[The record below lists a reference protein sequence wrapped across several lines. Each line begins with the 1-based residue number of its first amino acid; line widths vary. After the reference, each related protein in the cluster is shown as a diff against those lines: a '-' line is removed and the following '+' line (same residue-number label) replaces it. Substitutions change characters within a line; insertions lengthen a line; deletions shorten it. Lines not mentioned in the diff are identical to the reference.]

1 MWSHTR
7 LLVRVLVSLFS
18 LSKGGDTRQRLV
30 VSLVVVVYVIE
41 IHKCFKCQTWRIII
55 NAVITGFKMFFSPA
69 AGETPDPRATQTQL
83 PWQRQTSALPVTSL
97 QTQPLTQTVCALI
110 LLHCTERLKMFSKL
124 HSSLC
129 ETKNHQFSCKLNPL
143 WVYLFSQEEQIS
155 EEAKVCLL
163 LVKSNW
169 NEIIFRCNICSSRSL
184 IVFCTQPVTPE
195 RPPSQQEPPPPPQPV
210 QRQTPPFQIPR

>member
-1 MWSHTR
+1 MTHVRGWLSHR
-7 LLVRVLVSLFS
+7 LLS
-18 LSKGGDTRQRLV
+18 
-30 VSLVVVVYVIE
+30 YVIE
-41 IHKCFKCQTWRIII
+41 IQKCFKNLRLEESSS
-55 NAVITGFKMFFSPA
+55 AFVVTGFKMFFSPA

-83 PWQRQTSALPVTSL
+83 PWQRQTSTLPVTSL

-110 LLHCTERLKMFSKL
+110 LLHFTERLRMFFFSDVRRQNCIALKSSVQL
-124 HSSLC
+124 WVKSSLC
-129 ETKNHQFSCKLNPL
+129 FFF
-143 WVYLFSQEEQIS
+143 FSQEEQIS

-195 RPPSQQEPPPPPQPV
+195 RPPSQQEPPPPSQPV